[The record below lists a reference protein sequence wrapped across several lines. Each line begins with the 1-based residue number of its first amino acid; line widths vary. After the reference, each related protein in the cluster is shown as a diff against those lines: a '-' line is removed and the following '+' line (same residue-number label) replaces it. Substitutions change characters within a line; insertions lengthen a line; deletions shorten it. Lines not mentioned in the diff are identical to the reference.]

1 MSERSRWQDVLNAHL
16 HDQQPLTAGEVD
28 SIIRNDVASV
38 ADFEERLPDRWWH
51 DSFDPFPEG
60 WTDEDDIGVDACS
73 GVSVVNARDIPP
85 VMRIGRQGEEEHKII
100 LVLETRRNSQFQDG
114 GHFNPLMAA
123 EGGPPDRP
131 VVSREYPEGVSPSLG
146 TLP

>member
-100 LVLETRRNSQFQDG
+100 LVLETRRNSQF
-114 GHFNPLMAA
+114 
-123 EGGPPDRP
+123 ET
-131 VVSREYPEGVSPSLG
+131 GVTSTP
-146 TLP
+146 

>member
-1 MSERSRWQDVLNAHL
+1 
-16 HDQQPLTAGEVD
+16 VD

-60 WTDEDDIGVDACS
+60 WTDEDDIGVDAEA
-73 GVSVVNARDIPP
+73 GVSVVNARDIPS

-100 LVLETRRNSQFQDG
+100 LPPLDRIHGVEMWKGDAHIPASIARRLAMMILAALREVDGVPQDPG
-114 GHFNPLMAA
+114 ADTTSSD
-123 EGGPPDRP
+123 EGA
-131 VVSREYPEGVSPSLG
+131 VSK
-146 TLP
+146 